1 MFEKSICRRSNGS
14 SEVSVLLD
22 NEQDNKTTQQK
33 QHTHDHSSSINILSL
48 NNLETGNPLVA
59 LLIVLLISAAIMIYK
74 E

>member
-1 MFEKSICRRSNGS
+1 MNRIIKQH
-14 SEVSVLLD
+14 D
-22 NEQDNKTTQQK
+22 KK

-48 NNLETGNPLVA
+48 NNLKTGNPLVA